1 VLIARQLDRLGVDAI
16 EAGTPITSKGEFR
29 SVKLIAAEGLEA
41 EVYGLARLRHADVDA
56 VIHSDLNHIHL
67 FIATS
72 DIHLEHKLHMTRDH
86 AVRTALE
93 LIDYARSHGLIV
105 EFSAEDATRTDLDY
119 LKHFYHEVDQA
130 GVTRINIPD
139 TLGIMVPHAMYTLV
153 KELKSVI
160 TTPLSVHCHNDFGMA
175 VANSLAGLQA
185 GADQVHVAV
194 NGLGERAGN
203 ASLEEIVMALTILY
217 KTKTNIV
224 PGLIYQT
231 SQLVSQ
237 LTGVPVQP
245 NKAIVGENAFTHEA
259 GIHTHGVTSHPL
271 TYEPISPE
279 LVGRKRTLIAGKH
292 AGAHGIQAKLADFGL
307 RPSAEQLR
315 AIVEGVKELGDR
327 GKIVTDNDLS
337 EIASSIM
344 GVSLKEEPI
353 IRLTELAVMTG
364 TKMTP
369 TASVRVIMNDR
380 DFASAETGVG
390 PVDAAMK
397 ALQKLTHNLVNVTL
411 REYRIEA
418 LTGGSNA
425 VAEVLIKVED
435 KDGNVVSSRSANED
449 IVKASVNA
457 MITGINR
464 LLTYRKYHSSH

>member
-1 VLIARQLDRLGVDAI
+1 
-16 EAGTPITSKGEFR
+16 
-29 SVKLIAAEGLEA
+29 
-41 EVYGLARLRHADVDA
+41 
-56 VIHSDLNHIHL
+56 
-67 FIATS
+67 
-72 DIHLEHKLHMTRDH
+72 
-86 AVRTALE
+86 
-93 LIDYARSHGLIV
+93 
-105 EFSAEDATRTDLDY
+105 
-119 LKHFYHEVDQA
+119 
-130 GVTRINIPD
+130 
-139 TLGIMVPHAMYTLV
+139 
-153 KELKSVI
+153 
-160 TTPLSVHCHNDFGMA
+160 
-175 VANSLAGLQA
+175 
-185 GADQVHVAV
+185 
-194 NGLGERAGN
+194 
-203 ASLEEIVMALTILY
+203 
-217 KTKTNIV
+217 
-224 PGLIYQT
+224 
-231 SQLVSQ
+231 LVSQ

-292 AGAHGIQAKLADFGL
+292 AGMHGIQAILIDFGL

-315 AIVEGVKELGDR
+315 AIVERAKELGDH
-327 GKIVTDNDLS
+327 GKIVTDNDLL
-337 EIASSIM
+337 EITFSIM

-380 DFASAETGVG
+380 AFTSVETGVG

-397 ALQKLTHNLVNVTL
+397 ALQKLTRNQVNVTL

-425 VAEVLIKVED
+425 VAEVIIKVED
-435 KDGNVVSSRSANED
+435 MSGNVVSSRSANED

-457 MITGINR
+457 MIIGINR
-464 LLTYRKYHSSH
+464 LLTYQKYYGSN

>member
-16 EAGTPITSKGEFR
+16 EAGTPITSKEEFR
-29 SVKLIAAEGLEA
+29 SVKCIATEGLKA

-56 VIHSDLNHIHL
+56 VIRSGINHIHL
-67 FIATS
+67 FITTS
-72 DIHLEHKLHMTRDH
+72 DIHLEQKLHMTRDQ

-93 LIDYARSHGLIV
+93 LIDYAKSHGLNV
-105 EFSAEDATRTDLDY
+105 EFSAEDATRTDLKY

-130 GVTRINIPD
+130 GVIRINIPD
-139 TLGIMVPHAMYTLV
+139 TLGIMTPNSIYTLV

-160 TTPLSVHCHNDFGMA
+160 TIPLSVHCHDDFGMA
-175 VANSLAGLQA
+175 VANSIAGLQA

-203 ASLEEIVMALTILY
+203 ASLEEIVMALTILH
-217 KTKTNIV
+217 KTQTNII
-224 PGLIYQT
+224 PALIYPT
-231 SQLVSQ
+231 SQLVSR

-271 TYEPISPE
+271 TYEPINPE

-292 AGAHGIQAKLADFGL
+292 AGMHGIQAILIDFGL

-315 AIVEGVKELGDR
+315 AIVERAKELGDH
-327 GKIVTDNDLS
+327 GKIVTDNDLL
-337 EIASSIM
+337 EITFSIM

-380 DFASAETGVG
+380 AFTSVETGVG

-397 ALQKLTHNLVNVTL
+397 ALQKLTRNQVNVTL

-425 VAEVLIKVED
+425 VAEVIIKVED
-435 KDGNVVSSRSANED
+435 MSGNVVSSRSANED

-457 MITGINR
+457 MIIGINR
-464 LLTYRKYHSSH
+464 LLTYQKYYGSN

>member
-1 VLIARQLDRLGVDAI
+1 
-16 EAGTPITSKGEFR
+16 
-29 SVKLIAAEGLEA
+29 
-41 EVYGLARLRHADVDA
+41 
-56 VIHSDLNHIHL
+56 
-67 FIATS
+67 
-72 DIHLEHKLHMTRDH
+72 
-86 AVRTALE
+86 
-93 LIDYARSHGLIV
+93 
-105 EFSAEDATRTDLDY
+105 
-119 LKHFYHEVDQA
+119 
-130 GVTRINIPD
+130 
-139 TLGIMVPHAMYTLV
+139 
-153 KELKSVI
+153 
-160 TTPLSVHCHNDFGMA
+160 MA
-175 VANSLAGLQA
+175 VANSIAGLQA
-185 GADQVHVAV
+185 GAQGVHATV

-203 ASLEEIVMALTILY
+203 ASLEEIVMALTILH
-217 KTKTNIV
+217 KTQTNIV
-224 PGLIYQT
+224 PALIYPT
-231 SQLVSQ
+231 SQLVSR

-292 AGAHGIQAKLADFGL
+292 AGAHGIQVKLADFGF

-315 AIVEGVKELGDR
+315 TIVERVIELGDC

-337 EIASSIM
+337 EIASSTM
-344 GVSLKEEPI
+344 GVSLTEEPI

-369 TASVRVIMNDR
+369 TASIRVVMNGR
-380 DFASAETGVG
+380 DFTSVETGVG

-397 ALQKLTHNLVNVTL
+397 AIQKLTRNLVNVSL

-425 VAEVLIKVED
+425 VAEVIIKVED

-457 MITGINR
+457 MIIGINR
-464 LLTYRKYHSSH
+464 LLTFRKYHDST